1 MFGAATTLCNL
12 GFLYRSREM
21 HGKAALVLREAFE
34 LQRIVLGFQHPSV
47 LSTLDCLADACA
59 NSSQSVAALRNY
71 NEIMA
76 RMRESRNSGGKRR
89 RRAEALLLYKIS
101 QVHRVQN
108 DREAQIDKLTQ
119 ALKTVR
125 SISDLQEPTNDDELL
140 TRLQDRIQV
149 ELKQAKEELKMTP
162 LDWI

>member
-1 MFGAATTLCNL
+1 M
-12 GFLYRSREM
+12 
-21 HGKAALVLREAFE
+21 
-34 LQRIVLGFQHPSV
+34 
-47 LSTLDCLADACA
+47 
-59 NSSQSVAALRNY
+59 
-71 NEIMA
+71 
-76 RMRESRNSGGKRR
+76 
-89 RRAEALLLYKIS
+89 
-101 QVHRVQN
+101 
-108 DREAQIDKLTQ
+108 Q